1 MPKQEDL
8 RIVQGG
14 LGFEEP
20 IPSHVNSPT
29 WIVDNTWDKVK
40 EVAQASLDAYM
51 EYCKT
56 HKLPHSYLLGLDIL
70 ITGVASPDGK
80 SVVDIRPTLL
90 EGPCCNSY
98 PACPNFFSSRLFKR
112 LQKTKKANLDALIEY
127 PVHPLKI
134 LDKIVEA
141 FQSAWTAK
149 GNSGKP
155 TIGVFTRPYPESEEE
170 IAHVLALEAFKR
182 HGFKAFRITPKEQ
195 PFVKNGKIW
204 VGNTPIDMCY
214 RRIERIHVPMFY
226 GWELAMQIIN
236 ETPKTIWINDWKL
249 DAMRSKT
256 IEEKAFREWESKTG
270 KIVSRP
276 KTLLG
281 SEINPKNVSKLLETG
296 GYALKRWDST
306 GGKGVFLHAY
316 LPQIKKIYDNLYLR
330 YDGRHMV
337 LIKKNELNKYLNGFK
352 NFKENTAIQQMRMI
366 DARDIGKNNR
376 LVYDTRINA
385 LYNEG
390 KKKWDFISGISRS
403 VPCGPKVKSGNSL
416 LTNVSSGAEISPL
429 IMGYTKGKKSKLM
442 KFGPLLTA
450 MLDGKTVWKL

>member
-1 MPKQEDL
+1 MAKQEDL
-8 RIVQGG
+8 RILQGG

-20 IPSHVNSPT
+20 IPSHVDSPT

-40 EVAQASLDAYM
+40 DVAQASLDAYM
-51 EYCKT
+51 EYCKS
-56 HKLPHSYLLGLDIL
+56 HNLPHSYLLGLDIL
-70 ITGVASPDGK
+70 ITGVAASDGK
-80 SVVDIRPTLL
+80 SVIDIRPTLL

-98 PACPNFFSSRLFKR
+98 PACPNFFAVRLFKR
-112 LQKTKKANLDALIEY
+112 LQKIKKVNLDELVEY
-127 PVHPLKI
+127 PVHPLHI

-141 FQSAWTAK
+141 FQSAWKAK
-149 GNSGKP
+149 GNIGNP

-182 HGFKAFRITPKEQ
+182 HGLKAFRITPKEQ
-195 PFVKNGKIW
+195 PSVKDGKIW
-204 VGNTPIDMCY
+204 VENTPIDMCY

-256 IEEKAFREWESKTG
+256 IEEKAFREWEAKTG

-281 SEINPKNVSKLLETG
+281 SEINPNSVSKLLETG
-296 GYALKRWDST
+296 GYALKKWDST

-316 LPQIKKIYDNLYLR
+316 LPQIKKIYDKLYLN
-330 YDGRHMV
+330 YNGRHMI
-337 LIKKNELNKYLNGFK
+337 LIKKNELNKFLKSFE
-352 NFKENTAIQQMRMI
+352 NFKEDTAIQQMRMI
-366 DARDIGKNNR
+366 DARDLGKNNR

-385 LYNEG
+385 LYDES
-390 KKKWDFISGISRS
+390 KRKWNFISGISRS

-429 IMGYTKGKKSKLM
+429 IMGYTKGKKSKM
-442 KFGPLLTA
+442 MTFGPLLNA
-450 MLDGKTVWKL
+450 MLDGKTEWKI